1 MCPMC
6 VTTAAMIAAGT
17 ASAGGLLAFAA
28 AKLVPATKRAK
39 PAARTDGEQDGTPAN
54 RLPR

>member
-6 VTTAAMIAAGT
+6 VTTAALIAAGT

-28 AKLVPATKRAK
+28 AKLVPATQRAK
-39 PAARTDGEQDGTPAN
+39 SDARIDGDQDGTPAN

>member
-6 VTTAAMIAAGT
+6 VTTAALIAAGT

-28 AKLVPATKRAK
+28 AKLVPANQRAK
-39 PAARTDGEQDGTPAN
+39 PRIDGDQDGTPAN

>member
-6 VTTAAMIAAGT
+6 MTTAYLIAAGT
-17 ASAGGLLAFAA
+17 ASAGGLVAFAA
-28 AKLVPATKRAK
+28 AKLLPAVT
-39 PAARTDGEQDGTPAN
+39 PANAEARIDGETDGTPAH